1 MAIPQVAGHSAIRTA
16 LQTAAGRT
24 INRLEALVD
33 LSAHPPAAAVSLA
46 QTAMGVAVHS
56 EAVVGVARG
65 ASPVAASLEVPMAV
79 DLGAS
84 TEEVAAVDS
93 YNYSAGVGPLRKL
106 NQINQEEDRLILF
119 FLSLR
124 DMKFRPVV

>member
-1 MAIPQVAGHSAIRTA
+1 METSVHWDFEANLKGRLSQTRVTIPKASLAD
-16 LQTAAGRT
+16 QTAF
-24 INRLEALVD
+24 
-33 LSAHPPAAAVSLA
+33 LA

-124 DMKFRPVV
+124 NMKFRPVV